1 MRRNLLTTI
10 IFLLVVLMGGI
21 GCQPDQAYK
30 ANTQDPEVLTV
41 CMKRLTEII
50 IYDIFSPPVASRIY
64 AYPAIAAY
72 EVLRQDNPEYIT
84 LAGQIRDFEE
94 VPAPDTTKEISYPL
108 AAVHAFIQVADQLVF
123 SRDKIIEFQEEM
135 HNYYRERGVPNDVF
149 KNSLAYGEEVAQ
161 HVLAYSSGD
170 NYKQTRT
177 FPRYTVNDD
186 SERWR
191 PTPPDYMDAIEP
203 HWNKIR
209 TFIIDSATQFVPVPP
224 TEFNLDKNSK
234 FYEELMEV
242 YDVGLNLTPEQK
254 AIAEFWD
261 CNPFVTHHQGHVM
274 FATKKI
280 TPGGHWIGI
289 TGIACRAADADIMRT
304 AEAYAH
310 TSLALFDA
318 FVSCWDEKFRSNL
331 VRPETVINQHID
343 EEWRPLLQTPP
354 FPEYTSGHSVISTA
368 AAVTLTNLFGEPF
381 PFVDSTEVDYG
392 LPTRSFNSFL
402 EASQEAAISR
412 LYGGIHYRP
421 ACFIG
426 VEQGEK
432 VGRFVVAHLKTR
444 EGMSSTDTAAY
455 P

>member
-1 MRRNLLTTI
+1 MRSKLLTTVFAI
-10 IFLLVVLMGGI
+10 LIMLLGGI
-21 GCQPDQAYK
+21 GCQPDGAYK
-30 ANTQDPEVLTV
+30 ANTQNPEVLTM

-64 AYPAIAAY
+64 GYSSIAAY
-72 EVLRQDNPEYIT
+72 EVLRQEHPEYLT
-84 LAGQIRDFEE
+84 LAGQIHGFQP
-94 VPAPDTTKEISYPL
+94 VPAPDTTKEICYPL
-108 AAVHAFIQVADQLVF
+108 AAVHALIQTADKMVF
-123 SRDKIIEFQEEM
+123 SKDKVLEFQEEM
-135 HNYYRERGVPNDVF
+135 YNYYRDRGVPENVF
-149 KNSLAYGEEVAQ
+149 KNSIEYGDQVSS
-161 HVLAYSSGD
+161 HVIAYSGGD

-177 FPRYTVNDD
+177 FPRYTVNEDPK
-186 SERWR
+186 RWT

-209 TFIIDSATQFVPVPP
+209 TFILDSATQYAPEPP
-224 TEFNLDKNSK
+224 TSFDLDKSSK
-234 FYEELMEV
+234 FYEEMMEV
-242 YDVGLNLTPEQK
+242 YNVGINLTPEQK

-289 TGIACRAADADIMRT
+289 TGIACKTANLDIMGT

-310 TSLALFDA
+310 TSIALFDG
-318 FVSCWDEKFRSNL
+318 FISCWDEKFRSNL
-331 VRPETVINQHID
+331 VRPETVINQNVD

-354 FPEYTSGHSVISTA
+354 FPEYTSGHSVISSA
-368 AAVTLTNLFGEPF
+368 AAIALTDLFGEPF

-392 LPTRSFNSFL
+392 LPVRSFNSFI
-402 EASQEAAISR
+402 EASEEAAISR

-421 ACFIG
+421 ACMIG
-426 VEQGEK
+426 VEQGRK
-432 VGRFVVAHLKTR
+432 VGRYVVAHLKTR
-444 EGMSSTDTAAY
+444 ENVESKATAAH

>member
-1 MRRNLLTTI
+1 MDMRSKLLTTI
-10 IFLLVVLMGGI
+10 TAILILLIGGM
-21 GCQPDQAYK
+21 GCQPDQNYNK
-30 ANTQDPEVLTV
+30 EDTMDPTVLSV

-50 IYDIFSPPVASRIY
+50 IYDIFSPPVASRVY

-72 EVLRQDNPEYIT
+72 EVLRQDNPEYQS
-84 LAGQIRDFEE
+84 LAGQIHDFTPVPTPEE
-94 VPAPDTTKEISYPL
+94 GKEISYPL
-108 AAVHAFIQVADQLVF
+108 AAVHAFITVADNMVF
-123 SRDKIIEFQEEM
+123 SMDKVLEFKKEM
-135 HNYYRERGVPNDVF
+135 HDYYREKGVPDGIF
-149 KNSLAYGEEVAQ
+149 DNSLEYGNAVAA
-161 HVLAYSSGD
+161 HVISYSGTD

-177 FPRYTVNDD
+177 FPRYTVNSDPK
-186 SERWR
+186 RWT

-203 HWNKIR
+203 HWNKLR

-224 TEFNLDKNSK
+224 TRYNMDKSSEFYS
-234 FYEELMEV
+234 ELMEV
-242 YDVGLNLTPEQK
+242 YNIGINLTPEQK
-254 AIAEFWD
+254 EIAEFWD

-289 TGIACRAADADIMRT
+289 TGIACKGANADIMQT
-304 AEAYAH
+304 AEAYANV
-310 TSLALFDA
+310 SIALFDA

-331 VRPETVINQHID
+331 VRPETVINNHID

-368 AAVTLTNLFGEPF
+368 AATTLTKLFGDNF
-381 PFVDSTEVDYG
+381 AFTDSTEVDYG
-392 LPTRSFNSFL
+392 LPVRSFNSFL

-432 VGRFVVAHLKTR
+432 VGKYVTEHLNT
-444 EGMSSTDTAAY
+444 SPAAEKASVN
-455 P
+455 